1 MSRFLLEEPPPDDA
15 DPMVM
20 LVLAAIKA
28 MNQRQQDE
36 LAQRLAQADREER
49 Q

>member
-1 MSRFLLEEPPPDDA
+1 
-15 DPMVM
+15 MVM

-36 LAQRLAQADREER
+36 LAQRLAQADKEDGK
-49 Q
+49 

>member
-1 MSRFLLEEPPPDDA
+1 MTRFLLEEPPPEDA

-36 LAQRLAQADREER
+36 LAQRLAQADKEE
-49 Q
+49 QQ

>member
-28 MNQRQQDE
+28 MNQRQQDA